1 MANVQRGTIAVAW
14 SLVTSASAT
23 SPETAIGT
31 GTVQS
36 VDFTEESDEKAIK
49 GADGATV
56 CLVFSDQRQT
66 CTIEVIPSSITSK
79 ALAKA
84 ANVLPDVGDT
94 ITLTD
99 ADDAEVAGTT
109 WIFLGGSKRKSV
121 DDNAVITM
129 NLRKYPSDLALV
141 S

>member
-1 MANVQRGTIAVAW
+1 MANVQRGTIAVSW
-14 SLVTSASAT
+14 SLVTTVSGT
-23 SPETAIGT
+23 GTGT

-49 GADGATV
+49 GADGATACV
-56 CLVFSDQRQT
+56 VFSDQRQT
-66 CTIEVIPSSITSK
+66 CTVEIIPSGTTK

-84 ANVLPDVGDT
+84 ANVLPAVGAT

-99 ADDAEVAGTT
+99 ADDTEVAATT

-129 NLRKYPSDLALV
+129 NLRKYPTDLAIV

>member
-1 MANVQRGTIAVAW
+1 MANVQRGTIAVSW
-14 SLVTSASAT
+14 SLITSVSAT
-23 SPETAIGT
+23 SPDTGVGT

-49 GADGATV
+49 GADGATA

-66 CTIEVIPSSITSK
+66 CTIEIIPSGATK

-84 ANVLPDVGDT
+84 ANVLPNVGTT

-99 ADDAEVAGTT
+99 TEDAEVAATT

-129 NLRKYPSDLALV
+129 NLRKYPADLPIV

>member
-14 SLVTSASAT
+14 SLVTTFSGT
-23 SPETAIGT
+23 GTGT

-66 CTIEVIPSSITSK
+66 CTIEIIPSSSTK

-84 ANVLPDVGDT
+84 ANVLPDIGAT

-99 ADDAEVAGTT
+99 TEDAEVAGTT

-129 NLRKYPSDLALV
+129 NLRKYPTDLALV

>member
-1 MANVQRGTIAVAW
+1 
-14 SLVTSASAT
+14 
-23 SPETAIGT
+23 
-31 GTVQS
+31 VQS
-36 VDFTEESDEKAIK
+36 VDFTEESDEKSIK
-49 GADGATV
+49 GADGATA

-66 CTIEVIPSSITSK
+66 CTIEIIPSGATKS
-79 ALAKA
+79 AAKS
-84 ANVLPDVGDT
+84 ANILPDVGAT

-99 ADDAEVAGTT
+99 TEDSEVAAST

-129 NLRKYPSDLALV
+129 NLRKYPTDLAIV

>member
-1 MANVQRGTIAVAW
+1 MANVQRGTIAVSW
-14 SLVTSASAT
+14 SLVTTVSGT
-23 SPETAIGT
+23 GVGT

-36 VDFTEESDEKAIK
+36 VDFTEESDEKSIK
-49 GADGATV
+49 GADGATACV
-56 CLVFSDQRQT
+56 VFSDQRQT
-66 CTIEVIPSSITSK
+66 CTVEIIPSGTTK

-84 ANVLPDVGDT
+84 ANVLPAVGAT

-99 ADDAEVAGTT
+99 ADDTEVAATT

-129 NLRKYPSDLALV
+129 NLRKYPTDLAIV